1 MLRVD
6 IRVRPGASKTGVG
19 GAIGGRLQVRV
30 HEQAVDGNA
39 TAAALK
45 AVAEAFG
52 LRPSAVRLIS
62 GPTSRDKTVELE
74 GDDSVLQARL
84 AVLTEQ

>member
-6 IRVRPGASKTGVG
+6 IRVRPGASKVGVG
-19 GAIGGRLQVRV
+19 GSVAGRLQVRV

-45 AVAEAFG
+45 AVADAFG
-52 LRPSAVRLIS
+52 VRPAAVRLVS

-74 GDDSVLQARL
+74 GDDSVLKARL

>member
-6 IRVRPGASKTGVG
+6 IRVRPGASKVGVG
-19 GAIGGRLQVRV
+19 GSVGGRLQVRV

-52 LRPSAVRLIS
+52 LRPAAVRLVS

-74 GDDSVLQARL
+74 GDDSVLKARL
-84 AVLTEQ
+84 AVLTEY